1 MSRSIAIKTYFNGFV
16 FTAII
21 ALIALITTHYFTFLN
36 SILLGL
42 LLGIIIGNLIN
53 IRPDLQPGISF
64 VSSKGLEFS
73 IIFLAFGINYTH
85 MGKLGWESFL
95 IIGVIVFVVLIATV
109 FLAKKMNCPSS
120 VGWLVGFGTAICGS
134 SAIAALAPSVSKNK
148 EDLGVAMA
156 VVNLYGVLGMLVLPI
171 ILTAFPFSSFESS
184 MLLGGTLHSV
194 GNVAGA
200 AFGLTP
206 EIGEQA
212 LTIKLARVAL
222 LSPGLIFFSYLTQRD
237 SRKNWKQY
245 FQLPW
250 YLWGF
255 IAITILVS
263 VLNLPKQYIEFASVI
278 GRVLLTFAMVAIGLK
293 VSFKSLLQSG
303 RRGMVF
309 GFLMFMIQI
318 ILIMVGLLLIH

>member
-42 LLGIIIGNLIN
+42 LLGMIIGNLIN

-318 ILIMVGLLLIH
+318 ILITVGLLLIH

>member
-1 MSRSIAIKTYFNGFV
+1 MISKELIKGV
-16 FTAII
+16 LFTTII
-21 ALIALITTHYFTFLN
+21 AGLALVTAHYFTFLN

-42 LLGIIIGNLIN
+42 LFGIIVGNLYSIKTEY
-53 IRPDLQPGISF
+53 QSGISF

-73 IIFLAFGINYTH
+73 ILFLAFGINYTH

-95 IIGVIVFVVLIATV
+95 IVGLTVFIVLIATV

-134 SAIAALAPSVSKNK
+134 SAIAALAPSLNKNK
-148 EDLGVAMA
+148 EDVGVAMA
-156 VVNLYGVLGMLVLPI
+156 VINLYGVLGMLILP
-171 ILTAFPFSSFESS
+171 LLLNAFALSTLESS
-184 MLLGGTLHSV
+184 LILGGTLHSV

-206 EIGEQA
+206 EIGEQS

-222 LSPGLIFFSYLTQRD
+222 LSPGLIFFSYLTQRNT
-237 SRKNWKQY
+237 SKNWKQY

-255 IAITILVS
+255 IAITVFVS
-263 VLNLPKQYIEFASVI
+263 FVDLSKELIDLASLM
-278 GRVLLTFAMVAIGLK
+278 GRILLTFAMVAIGLK
-293 VSFKSLLQSG
+293 VSFASLIQSG
-303 RRGMVF
+303 KRGLVF
-309 GFLMFMIQI
+309 GLLLFIIQI
-318 ILIMVGLLLIH
+318 ILIGLGLFFVN

>member
-1 MSRSIAIKTYFNGFV
+1 MSRSIAIKNYFNGFV

-95 IIGVIVFVVLIATV
+95 IIGIIVFVVLIATV

-318 ILIMVGLLLIH
+318 ILITVGLLLIH

>member
-42 LLGIIIGNLIN
+42 LLGMIIGNLIN

-95 IIGVIVFVVLIATV
+95 IIGIIVFVVLIATV